1 MVRMVN
7 CVKLGRELPG
17 LEKPPFPGEL
27 GQRIFDNVSAQGYAL
42 WQPHMT
48 ILINHYALNPA
59 DPETRR
65 LLRREM
71 DDFFFGENALV
82 TENLSP
88 PNAAPTKGGAPQ
100 AAPTKGGEPE
110 AAPSKGG
117 GAPRR
122 K

>member
-1 MVRMVN
+1 MVQMVN
-7 CVKLGRELPG
+7 CVKLGRDLPG
-17 LEKPPFPGEL
+17 LELPPFPGEL
-27 GQRIFDNVSAQGYAL
+27 GQRIFDNLSAQGYAL

-65 LLRREM
+65 MLRKEM
-71 DDFFFGENALV
+71 EEFFFGEDALV
-82 TENLSP
+82 TQDLTP
-88 PNAAPTKGGAPQ
+88 PNASPS
-100 AAPTKGGEPE
+100 KGGESPA

-117 GAPRR
+117 AAPRR